1 MPHLT
6 WTGAPAGLAADMASR
21 WTSLAARLLAI
32 GRRPELQ
39 RALTVGLLVAA
50 FVSGIATYV
59 SITGAFDLPR
69 DPHTVLLLLLLD
81 LVFLLMLAVIVA
93 WRLVALWLERRRG
106 FVGARLHSRL
116 VLWFGLVA
124 MAPTVIVATFS
135 VLFFAYGMDI
145 WFSDSVR
152 TAVKDSLYVAQAY
165 LREQQESVTN
175 QTLHTAND
183 LQPLIPKLDTQ
194 RARIEEILA
203 LHGRL
208 RSLHELAII
217 DSKRQIL
224 ASAGVTPLS
233 ESDLQ
238 IPDEKFA
245 AARTDDAV
253 IVSQPDE
260 DRVRVLVQIDP
271 EGDKFLL
278 TGRQVDARIL
288 SHRSKASNAAVI
300 YEQLEGQRL
309 NFQTW
314 FSLIFIVIALL
325 LLFSAI
331 WGALIF
337 AGKLVRP
344 ISTLVAAAGRIGAG
358 DLGTRVP
365 EGDPGDEIDTLSR
378 AFNRMTRQIES
389 QRNEL
394 MDANAQLEERRRF
407 MEVVLAG
414 VSAGVVGLDEN
425 GCINLPNRS
434 ASDLL
439 ATDLMSRLGEPIAA
453 VVPEMASLV
462 EAARQRPTWLAES
475 QINLVRGA
483 ETRTLL
489 VRVVAEFMAT
499 RLIGFVV
506 TFDDVTE
513 LLSAQRKAAWAD
525 VARRIA
531 HEIKNPLTPIQL
543 SAERLK
549 RKYLKEITS
558 DPETFETCTDTIVR
572 QVGDIGRMVDEF
584 SAFAR
589 MPAPV
594 MAHQNLVE
602 LCRQAIFLQQA
613 GNPTIAYSADLPTD
627 GLRLNCDAQQIG
639 QALTNLLKNAA
650 EAIEARFTAT
660 GSAEPPGQIHL
671 ALRESDEDV
680 LLSIEDN
687 GRGLPDQGR
696 ERLTEPYVTTRVR
709 GTGLGLAIVKNIVED
724 HGALLQL
731 DDRPGGGAVVRITF
745 RHSRVDDSVG
755 GGARKAV
762 AARAHGG

>member
-1 MPHLT
+1 M
-6 WTGAPAGLAADMASR
+6 AADVSSLPTWLFSR
-21 WTSLAARLLAI
+21 VVAV

-39 RALTVGLLVAA
+39 RALTIGLLVAA
-50 FVSGIATYV
+50 FTSGAATYV
-59 SITGAFDLPR
+59 SITGSFNIPR
-69 DPHTVLLLLLLD
+69 SPNTVLLLLLLD

-106 FVGARLHSRL
+106 LIGARLHVRL
-116 VLWFGLVA
+116 VLWFGLIA
-124 MAPTVIVATFS
+124 MGPTFIMATFS
-135 VLFFAYGMDI
+135 VMFFAYGMDI
-145 WFSDSVR
+145 WFSERVR
-152 TAVKDSLYVAQAY
+152 TAVKDSQQVAQAY
-165 LREQQESVTN
+165 VREHQESVGYETV
-175 QTLHTAND
+175 AMAID
-183 LQPLIPKLDTQ
+183 LRREGPLIDAKRDRIERVMTAQ
-194 RARIEEILA
+194 SRARFLSEA
-203 LHGRL
+203 
-208 RSLHELAII
+208 AII
-217 DSKRQIL
+217 DAKRQVLAAADLTIL
-224 ASAGVTPLS
+224 TPL
-233 ESDLQ
+233 DLD
-238 IPDEKFA
+238 IPDEKFE
-245 AARTDDAV
+245 AARRSDATILSSPTSDRIRAMV
-253 IVSQPDE
+253 HLDPDA
-260 DRVRVLVQIDP
+260 DTFLVTSRI
-271 EGDKFLL
+271 
-278 TGRQVDARIL
+278 VDARVIK
-288 SHRSKASNAAVI
+288 HADTAMGAAAF
-300 YEQLEGQRL
+300 YEQLESSRL
-309 NFQTW
+309 NLQTI

-337 AGKLVRP
+337 ATKLVRP
-344 ISTLVAAAGRIGAG
+344 ISTLVNAAGRIGAG

-365 EGDPGDEIDTLSR
+365 EGDPDDEIGTLSR

-394 MDANAQLEERRRF
+394 MEANVQLEERRRF

-414 VSAGVVGLDEN
+414 VSAGVIGLDEN

-439 ATDLMSRLGEPIAA
+439 ATDLASRIGEPIAA

-462 EAARQRPTWLAES
+462 EAARQRPSWLAES

-489 VRVVAEFMAT
+489 VRVVAEFMAS

-549 RKYLKEITS
+549 RKYLKEIAS
-558 DPETFETCTDTIVR
+558 DPETFATCTDTIVR

-594 MAHQNLVE
+594 MAKENLVE
-602 LCRQAIFLQQA
+602 LCLQAIFLQQA
-613 GNPTIAYSADLPTD
+613 ANPSITYSTDLPPD
-627 GLRLNCDAQQIG
+627 GLQLTCDAQQIG

-650 EAIEARFTAT
+650 EAIDARIATAASP
-660 GSAEPPGQIHL
+660 GPPGQIHL
-671 ALRESDEDV
+671 TLRESDDDV
-680 LLSIEDN
+680 VLSIEDN

-709 GTGLGLAIVKNIVED
+709 GTGLGLAIVKNIIED

-731 DDRPGGGAVVRITF
+731 DDRPGGGAVVRVTF
-745 RHSRVDDSVG
+745 RHSRAGDGTEAD
-755 GGARKAV
+755 APKA
-762 AARAHGG
+762 ALARAHGS

>member
-1 MPHLT
+1 VLSR
-6 WTGAPAGLAADMASR
+6 LAAF
-21 WTSLAARLLAI
+21 

-50 FVSGIATYV
+50 FASGVATYA
-59 SITGAFDLPR
+59 SITGAFYVPR
-69 DPHTVLLLLLLD
+69 DPHTVMLFLLLD

-106 FVGARLHSRL
+106 FVGARLHTRL

-124 MAPTVIVATFS
+124 MTPTIIVATFS

-145 WFSDSVR
+145 WFSDSFR
-152 TAVKDSLYVAQAY
+152 TAVRDSLYVAQAY
-165 LREQQESVTN
+165 VREQLESVTN
-175 QTLHTAND
+175 QTLHTADD
-183 LQPLIPKLDTQ
+183 LQPLLPKLDTQ
-194 RARIEEILA
+194 RERIEEVLA
-203 LHGRL
+203 SHGRL
-208 RSLHELAII
+208 RSLHELVII
-217 DSKRQIL
+217 DSKRQVL
-224 ASAGVTPLS
+224 AAAGVTPLS
-233 ESDLQ
+233 EVDLD

-253 IVSQPDE
+253 IVSKPTE
-260 DRVRVLVQIDP
+260 DRVRVMVRLDQS
-271 EGDKFLL
+271 GDKFLL
-278 TGRQVDARIL
+278 TERQIDPRIL
-288 SHRSKASNAAVI
+288 GHGRRASAAAVA
-300 YEQLEGQRL
+300 YEQLEGQHL
-309 NFQTW
+309 NFQAW
-314 FSLIFIVIALL
+314 FSLIFIVTALL
-325 LLFSAI
+325 LLFGAI
-331 WGALIF
+331 WSALIF
-337 AGKLVRP
+337 ANKLVRP
-344 ISTLVAAAGRIGAG
+344 ISTLVGAAGRIGAG

-365 EGDPGDEIDTLSR
+365 EGDPGDEIGTLSR

-394 MDANAQLEERRRF
+394 MEANVQLEERRRF

-414 VSAGVVGLDEN
+414 VSAGVIGLDEQ

-439 ATDLMSRLGEPIAA
+439 ATDLVTRVGEPIAA

-462 EAARQRPTWLAES
+462 EAARQRPSWLAES
-475 QINLVRGA
+475 QISLVRGA

-489 VRVVAEFMAT
+489 VRVVAEFLAT
-499 RLIGFVV
+499 QLIGFVV

-549 RKYLKEITS
+549 RKYLKEIAS
-558 DPETFETCTDTIVR
+558 DPETFVTCTDTIVR

-594 MAHQNLVE
+594 MAKENLVE
-602 LCRQAIFLQQA
+602 LCLQAIFLQQSA
-613 GNPTIAYSADLPTD
+613 NPAITYSTDLPPD
-627 GLRLNCDAQQIG
+627 GLDLSCDAQQIG

-650 EAIEARFTAT
+650 EAIDARIAAA
-660 GSAEPPGQIHL
+660 GSAEPPGRIHL
-671 ALRESDEDV
+671 TLRESEDDVV
-680 LLSIEDN
+680 LAIEDN

-696 ERLTEPYVTTRVR
+696 ERLTEPYVTTRAR

-731 DDRPGGGAVVRITF
+731 DDRPGGGAVVRVTF
-745 RHSRVDDSVG
+745 RHSRADDG
-755 GGARKAV
+755 GETGASKA
-762 AARAHGG
+762 ALARAHGS